1 MQSTTLRLR
10 GVDDILSFVD
20 SRTGING
27 RAGVIWWLAL
37 GGLFLDAFANS
48 ALSAGLGPMT
58 RNLQLTAGQV
68 ALLTSFA
75 SWVAIAFNPI
85 GGWIADRWGRVVP
98 LVTAKV
104 LAIVGA
110 LLVIFASN
118 FETIIVGR
126 FFVGAAYGI
135 DFAIAMAVLAEFT
148 PSRVKSRLNTW
159 QGMWYTAVCTNLLL
173 ALLFFSWDVGDT
185 IWRYSVAATAVFA
198 VAILILQCS
207 LLVESPIWL
216 ARKERL
222 DEAAV
227 AMSRIYGQNFVVAP
241 VEDRIPVLNQARRG
255 AANILLIFR
264 GVYLPRT
271 ILAATVQIGQSIQY
285 FAVGWYLPL
294 ISAAL
299 FGKDFVYATLGALM
313 FNVFGIFG
321 GFLSPT
327 IGRVFGLRIASA
339 VGFAAV
345 FVMLLVLGLFSD
357 HMPIWLAALVPSLFI
372 LFHSGGPGANG
383 KSLSSLS
390 FRSELRAGANGVIG
404 ALGSIGA
411 ALGLLVFPL
420 FREWY
425 GLNHTFLILSAV
437 PLIAS
442 IICFSIKWD
451 PTRTAVNPDN
461 EAGAP
466 QFADNK
472 SYVNA
477 ALQPSKS

>member
-10 GVDDILSFVD
+10 GIDDILSFVD

-85 GGWIADRWGRVVP
+85 GGWMADRWGRVVP

-110 LLVIFASN
+110 LLVVFASN

-148 PSRVKSRLNTW
+148 PSRFKSRLNTW

-198 VAILILQCS
+198 VAILILQYS

-227 AMSRIYGQNFVVAP
+227 AMTRIYGQPFVAAP
-241 VEDRIPVLNQARRG
+241 MEDRIPVLNQARRG
-255 AANILLIFR
+255 IANVLLIFR

-345 FVMLLVLGLFSD
+345 FVMLLILGLFSD
-357 HMPIWLAALVPSLFI
+357 KMPIWLAALVPSLFI

-404 ALGSIGA
+404 AMGSIGA

-451 PTRTAVNPDN
+451 PTRTAINPDN

-466 QFADNK
+466 QFADDK
-472 SYVNA
+472 PYVNA